1 MIGLIC
7 LIIVNSIFQCS
18 GKIISLNS
26 SDWNLKDDSGQYVID
41 GATVPGGLYT
51 ELVDHGIIGDPNY
64 GYDDYNQRVWSKKL
78 WTWTRNFDGNDDLK
92 SSNEIYLVAHGID
105 TVSKVYIND
114 QVVGDTNNMFRRYRF
129 KVNDKLKAGS
139 NSIKIE
145 VYNPYAYAQEQY
157 NKFKGQY
164 GYDMVPQ
171 CFPDGSDYGECH
183 ASFIRKMM
191 WGWGPAFRTS
201 GIYLPVEIEIIESTN
216 KLENFWTTI
225 TSLDENKWSVDL
237 SLALSRPESGKQ
249 VNVEVTLSTNDP
261 NYEKELTI
269 YSGSINTDSS
279 TDTYR
284 ISSIPVEKSRVGK
297 WWPNGATYVQNNQ
310 IVARPRTLYN
320 VKVTLKPSDGSKQQS
335 MVKRTGFREIKLIQ
349 EIPKVDG
356 KDYPGLSFRFEV
368 NGEPF
373 YIKGSNFYP
382 TSVHTEN
389 ENRDKDYVKKT
400 LQAAVDSQQ
409 NMLRIWGGGI
419 YQTDYF
425 YDLADEMGLLIWQ
438 DFMFVCATYPT
449 DPEFLDNVKVE
460 VEQQVTRLAHHPSIA
475 IWSGSNENELAI
487 GTHWWWPRLEDK
499 YSTYV
504 EDFKKLYTE
513 TIKTIVFKYDT
524 TRPYVVSSPSNG
536 AFTEQNGGFSSNAD
550 DHFYGDI
557 HFYYHEADAWEQKNY
572 PAARFISEFGFESL
586 PSYESYATSVPES
599 ELVYPFSGWLEHRAS
614 GDRLKEI
621 ETMVDYYM
629 GKPTET
635 GKNGYLKMTYLSQ
648 ILQAVANKR
657 EMEFFLRNREINTA
671 DGSGFTWGAM
681 YWIFNDI
688 WVASG
693 WSTIEFGTAK
703 WKMAQYFLRDS
714 YKPVFGQLYTEN
726 DQLKAVINNDVSGK
740 VNVAVTIN
748 VHQLDSFNKQTIA
761 DQTND
766 VDSFKATVVY
776 DKKLSEAVSS
786 DLKNCVVELKY
797 NTVQSSV
804 ADFNSGENFLLLAK
818 PKELNLKQSNIKIN
832 DVSKDDSDA
841 GKKSLSSY
849 SNIYK
854 INLSTDYPALFV
866 WLDFKVGSG
875 IDGVFSTNGFN
886 MLDSSKEV
894 FFGTNKQIS
903 VDDIKNLLTVTHLKE
918 NIN

>member
-400 LQAAVDSQQ
+400 LQAA
-409 NMLRIWGGGI
+409 
-419 YQTDYF
+419 
-425 YDLADEMGLLIWQ
+425 
-438 DFMFVCATYPT
+438 
-449 DPEFLDNVKVE
+449 
-460 VEQQVTRLAHHPSIA
+460 
-475 IWSGSNENELAI
+475 
-487 GTHWWWPRLEDK
+487 
-499 YSTYV
+499 
-504 EDFKKLYTE
+504 KLYTE